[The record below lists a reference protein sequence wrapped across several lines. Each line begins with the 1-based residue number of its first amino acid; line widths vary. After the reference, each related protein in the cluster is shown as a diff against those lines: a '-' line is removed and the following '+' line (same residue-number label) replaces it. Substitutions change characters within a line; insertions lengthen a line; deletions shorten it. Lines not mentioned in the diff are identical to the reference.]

1 MMSAMSIIA
10 DIVLLLRPEKNEM
23 RYCIRNLKILYF
35 CNTVKKII
43 ASILLFAFWGQT
55 FNQGWYCI
63 GYLVQQK
70 EYMKQC
76 VNRYR
81 PQLHCDGKCLLMKKI
96 EAQEKK
102 ENGQAPEM
110 KYAGKTEVLSS
121 KSFFVQ
127 SLSMPVITDAC
138 YRIASDAGSPVDQPS
153 SVFHPPTVAA

>member
-1 MMSAMSIIA
+1 
-10 DIVLLLRPEKNEM
+10 M
-23 RYCIRNLKILYF
+23 RRFCMHKVKMLYF
-35 CNTVKKII
+35 CDTVKKII
-43 ASILLFAFWGQT
+43 ASILLLAFLGQT

-81 PQLHCDGKCLLMKKI
+81 PEMHCDGKCLLMKKI

-110 KYAGKTEVLSS
+110 KYAGKIEVLSS

-127 SLSMPVITDAC
+127 SFSLQIIKDTY
-138 YRIASDAGSPVDQPS
+138 YRIPADTGTPVDQPS
-153 SVFHPPTVAA
+153 SVFHPPTMAA